1 MPTLTVTPS
10 LRSAE
15 VRKPTVDQRRA
26 EILDGA
32 IQVLIERG
40 FANTRVA
47 DVAKRLDVSTSL
59 IHYHFESKET
69 LLAEAFAQAAN
80 QDIAELE
87 ADIDAAPTAVAK
99 LDALIRN
106 YVPEGSND
114 VEWMLWIDAWGEALR
129 NPELRKISQRL
140 DAESLGLVERVLRIG
155 VESGEF
161 SCDDVPGA
169 AMRLAGLIDGLAV
182 QFAAHDGVLSADQIV
197 EHVRIA
203 AAREVGLALDAFTG
217 TAGTGTATAG
227 KKAAALDQARSSRQA
242 ALRGR
247 VERYHDA
254 LRRGDD
260 ERAATALL
268 GILDDLPTR

>member
-1 MPTLTVTPS
+1 MK
-10 LRSAE
+10 
-15 VRKPTVDQRRA
+15 KPTVDQRRA

-59 IHYHFESKET
+59 IHYHFDSKES

-106 YVPEGSND
+106 YVPEGSDD

-182 QFAAHDGVLSADQIV
+182 QFAAHDGVLNADQIV

-203 AAREVGLALDAFTG
+203 AATEVGLGLEAFTG
-217 TAGTGTATAG
+217 IGASASAGGGTRN
-227 KKAAALDQARSSRQA
+227 AAAEQARSSREA
-242 ALRGR
+242 ALRSR

-254 LRRGDD
+254 LVRGDT
-260 ERAATALL
+260 ERATSALL
-268 GILDDLPTR
+268 GLLDDVGH

>member
-1 MPTLTVTPS
+1 MK
-10 LRSAE
+10 
-15 VRKPTVDQRRA
+15 KPTVDERRA

-40 FANTRVA
+40 FASTRVA

-87 ADIDAAPTAVAK
+87 ADIDAAPTAVGK

-106 YVPEGSND
+106 YVPEGSDD

-129 NPELRKISQRL
+129 NPELRTISQRL
-140 DAESLGLVERVLRIG
+140 DAESLAQIERVLNIG
-155 VESGEF
+155 VATGEF
-161 SCDDVPGA
+161 TCADVAGA
-169 AMRLAGLIDGLAV
+169 AMRLTGLIDGLAV
-182 QFAAHDGVLSADQIV
+182 QFAAHDGVLTADQII

-203 AAREVGLALDAFTG
+203 AAREVGLSPDAFTG
-217 TAGTGTATAG
+217 TPVVPTNGARPAPSNKVRPPKRAT
-227 KKAAALDQARSSRQA
+227 
-242 ALRGR
+242 LRTR
-247 VERYHDA
+247 VERYHEALASGDHDA
-254 LRRGDD
+254 
-260 ERAATALL
+260 ATTALL
-268 GILDDLPTR
+268 ALLAESPR